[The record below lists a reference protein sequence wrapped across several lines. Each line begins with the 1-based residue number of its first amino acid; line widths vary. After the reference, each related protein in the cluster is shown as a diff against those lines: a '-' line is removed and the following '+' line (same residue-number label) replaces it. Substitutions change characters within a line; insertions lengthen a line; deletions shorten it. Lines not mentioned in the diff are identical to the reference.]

1 MNYPDWQFSLVFFTI
16 PYLFSTNYGTFLG
29 GSPAFLYH
37 SLFMLRGVHPMAR
50 LVIYNTCIV

>member
-1 MNYPDWQFSLVFFTI
+1 MNYLDWQFSLVSFTV
-16 PYLFSTNYGTFLG
+16 PYIFSTSYGTFLG
-29 GSPAFLYH
+29 GGPTPLYH